1 MVPRLKNS
9 FLALIQKHQNY
20 WKHKFTINKKNHNLA
35 NPENLWFISHQNQVN
50 TFQDEI
56 GPNPRQPSSIKGGNP
71 YDTTKEYNE
80 GEEEFRWM
88 QGKNA

>member
-1 MVPRLKNS
+1 MS
-9 FLALIQKHQNY
+9 FNRICNTFFIQ
-20 WKHKFTINKKNHNLA
+20 
-35 NPENLWFISHQNQVN
+35 EDISGSNQNQVN
-50 TFQDEI
+50 NFQDEI
-56 GPNPRQPSSIKGGNP
+56 GPNQRQPSSIKDGNP

>member
-20 WKHKFTINKKNHNLA
+20 RKHKNL
-35 NPENLWFISHQNQVN
+35 FIQEDISGSNQNQVN

-56 GPNPRQPSSIKGGNP
+56 GPNQRHPSSIKGGNP

-80 GEEEFRWM
+80 GEEGFRWM